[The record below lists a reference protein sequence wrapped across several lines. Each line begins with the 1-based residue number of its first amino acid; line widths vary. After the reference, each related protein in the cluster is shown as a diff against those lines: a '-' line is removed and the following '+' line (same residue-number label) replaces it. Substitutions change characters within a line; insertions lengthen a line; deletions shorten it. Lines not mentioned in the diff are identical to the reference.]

1 MLQLQGFE
9 GQSRIENI
17 DELRS
22 SIIKFSDE
30 MPEGTLSDFLEEVA
44 LYTDLENHKARACYQ
59 KCGFEVVETFTEEMA
74 NGKTVARCMME
85 MVL

>member
-1 MLQLQGFE
+1 
-9 GQSRIENI
+9 
-17 DELRS
+17 
-22 SIIKFSDE
+22 
-30 MPEGTLSDFLEEVA
+30 MPEYQNQGIGFAAISQIIEMLRQRSYQKLA

>member
-1 MLQLQGFE
+1 MLRQ
-9 GQSRIENI
+9 
-17 DELRS
+17 RS
-22 SIIKFSDE
+22 YQK
-30 MPEGTLSDFLEEVA
+30 LA